1 MAKTAPSFEQA
12 RDELAAIV
20 MKLESGAI
28 PLDESL
34 ALWRKGEE
42 LAQLCE
48 ELLDAASIAT
58 HDDEED
64 TDDDE
69 EDATE

>member
-1 MAKTAPSFEQA
+1 MAKAAPSFEQA

-20 MKLESGAI
+20 TKLESGAI

-42 LAQLCE
+42 LARLCE
-48 ELLDAASIAT
+48 ELLDAASVAT
-58 HDDEED
+58 HE
-64 TDDDE
+64 DDDE
-69 EDATE
+69 EITDNEDSE

>member
-1 MAKTAPSFEQA
+1 MAKAAPSFEQA

-20 MKLESGAI
+20 TKLESGAI
-28 PLDESL
+28 PLNESI

-48 ELLDAASIAT
+48 ELLDAASVAT
-58 HDDEED
+58 QDAIDEDEED
-64 TDDDE
+64 E
-69 EDATE
+69 

>member
-1 MAKTAPSFEQA
+1 MAKAAPSFEQA

-20 MKLESGAI
+20 SKLESGAI
-28 PLDESL
+28 PLDESI

-48 ELLDAASIAT
+48 ELLDAASVAT
-58 HDDEED
+58 QDAIDEDEED
-64 TDDDE
+64 E
-69 EDATE
+69 

>member
-1 MAKTAPSFEQA
+1 MAKAAPSFEQA

-20 MKLESGAI
+20 TKLESGAI
-28 PLDESL
+28 PLDESI

-48 ELLDAASIAT
+48 ELLDAASVAT
-58 HDDEED
+58 QDAIDEDEED
-64 TDDDE
+64 E
-69 EDATE
+69 